1 MGNTKQGSSQEK
13 PRKFTGKAAKVV
25 LIKGADKSILGP
37 ESIVTDTESELDWNK
52 HPRPLK
58 PGQ

>member
-1 MGNTKQGSSQEK
+1 MSNKKQNSSGDR

-25 LIKGADKSILGP
+25 LIKGADPALYAP
-37 ESIVTDTESELDWNK
+37 ETVVTDKESELEWNK
-52 HPRPLK
+52 HPQTLK